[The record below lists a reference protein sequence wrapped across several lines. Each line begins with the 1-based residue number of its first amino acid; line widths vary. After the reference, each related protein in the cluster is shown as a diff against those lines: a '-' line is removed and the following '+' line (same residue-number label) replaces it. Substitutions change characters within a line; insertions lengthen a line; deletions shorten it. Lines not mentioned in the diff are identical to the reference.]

1 MTESEMKA
9 TRGPSFFAALRRGK
23 QNLAAA
29 ALACALVFITGCASL
44 RPRQPVPAAL
54 VEQAQIPGLPGV
66 RMFMHPLHVDLAQI
80 DHSLTNA
87 NPRAAERD
95 RPLTLL
101 ALSGGGAD
109 GAFGAGVLC
118 GWTAAG
124 DRPEFD
130 IVTGISTGALIG
142 PYAFLG
148 AACDAELK
156 QNYTTISDKDICKKR
171 GLFGILKARDAVMST
186 APLAKLIAKQIDQ
199 ARLEAIAAE
208 HRKGRRFYVATSDL
222 DAGRGV
228 VWDMGAIAAS
238 GRPDA
243 LELFRKVLLASASI
257 PVAFPPVYFDV
268 EAGGNRFDEMHAD
281 GGVMAQVFGAMFLGR
296 LKEMT
301 GASEGRFYLV
311 RNAQLRP
318 QWKAVQP
325 KLASIAGRTVSTL
338 IVTQGFGDLYRAY
351 LAAQAGKVD
360 FNLAAIPVDF
370 DAPREGEFDPAFMRA
385 LFDRG
390 YEQARGGFPWAKVP
404 PGFEAM
410 KR

>member
-1 MTESEMKA
+1 MKA
-9 TRGPSFFAALRRGK
+9 TRGPSFAALRRGK

-29 ALACALVFITGCASL
+29 AVACALALSTGCGSL
-44 RPRQPVPAAL
+44 QPRQPVPAAL

-66 RMFMHPLHVDLAQI
+66 RMFLHPLHVDMAQI
-80 DHSLTNA
+80 DRSLSNA
-87 NPRAAERD
+87 IPRAAERG

-130 IVTGISTGALIG
+130 IVTGISTGALMG

-148 AACDAELK
+148 PAWDAELK
-156 QNYTTISDKDICKKR
+156 QNYTTISDKDIFKKR
-171 GLFGILKARDAVMST
+171 GVFGILKARDAVMST

-208 HRKGRRFYVATSDL
+208 HRKGRRFYVGTSDL

-257 PVAFPPVYFDV
+257 PVAFPPVYFPV
-268 EAGGNRFDEMHAD
+268 EAGENRFEEMHAD
-281 GGVMAQVFGAMFLGR
+281 GGVTTQVFGTMFLSR

-301 GASEGRFYLV
+301 GASEGRADLV

-318 QWKAVQP
+318 EWKAVQP

-338 IVTQGFGDLYRAY
+338 VVTQGFGDLYRAY

-360 FNLAAIPVDF
+360 FNLAVIPVDF
-370 DAPREGEFDPAFMRA
+370 DVTREGEFDPVFMRA

-390 YEQARGGFPWAKVP
+390 YEQARGGFPWRKVP

>member
-1 MTESEMKA
+1 MMTESKMKA
-9 TRGPSFFAALRRGK
+9 TRRQDLPAVAV
-23 QNLAAA
+23 
-29 ALACALVFITGCASL
+29 ACALVLITGCASL

-54 VEQAQIPGLPGV
+54 VEQAQIPGLPGM
-66 RMFMHPLHVDLAQI
+66 RMFLHPLRVDLAQI
-80 DHSLTNA
+80 DRSLSNA
-87 NPRAAERD
+87 MPRAAGSD

-109 GAFGAGVLC
+109 GAYGAGVLC

-148 AACDAELK
+148 AACDAEFK
-156 QNYTTISDKDICKKR
+156 KYYTSISDKDIFKKR
-171 GLFGILKARDAVMST
+171 GVFAILKARDAMMST
-186 APLAKLIAKQIDQ
+186 APLAKLIANQIDEP
-199 ARLEAIAAE
+199 RLQAIAAE

-238 GRPDA
+238 GHPDA
-243 LELFRKVLLASASI
+243 LALFRKVLLASASI

-268 EAGGNRFDEMHAD
+268 EADGKHFDEMHAD
-281 GGVMAQVFGAMFLGR
+281 GGGTSQVFGAMFLGR
-296 LKEMT
+296 LKEMK
-301 GASEGRFYLV
+301 GASAGRLYLI

-318 QWKAVQP
+318 EWKAVQP

-351 LAAQAGKVD
+351 LAAQAGNVD

-370 DAPREGEFDPAFMRA
+370 DAPREGEFDPVFMRA

-404 PGFEAM
+404 PGLGLTE
-410 KR
+410 R

>member
-1 MTESEMKA
+1 MKVI
-9 TRGPSFFAALRRGK
+9 RR
-23 QNLAAA
+23 QDLPAVAV
-29 ALACALVFITGCASL
+29 ACALVLITGCASL
-44 RPRQPVPAAL
+44 RPRLPVPAAL

-66 RMFMHPLHVDLAQI
+66 RMLLHPLHVDIAQI

-87 NPRAAERD
+87 NPRAARGE

-101 ALSGGGAD
+101 ALSGGGGD

-171 GLFGILKARDAVMST
+171 GLFQILRARDAVMST

-238 GRPDA
+238 GHPDA

-268 EAGGNRFDEMHAD
+268 EAGGKRFDEMHAD
-281 GGVMAQVFGAMFLGR
+281 GGVMSQVFGAMFLGR
-296 LKEMT
+296 LKELT
-301 GASEGRFYLV
+301 GAREGRLYLV

-325 KLASIAGRTVSTL
+325 KVVSIAGRTVSTL
-338 IVTQGFGDLYRAY
+338 IITQGFGDLYRAY
-351 LAAQAGKVD
+351 LAAQAGEVD
-360 FNLAAIPVDF
+360 FNLAAIPADF
-370 DAPREGEFDPAFMRA
+370 DVPREGEFDPVFMRA

-390 YEQARGGFPWAKVP
+390 YEQARGGFPWAQVP

-410 KR
+410 KH